1 MDDGNHARACEVLMA
16 ALIER
21 LLPLGDADTAFMR
34 CFSDLPLRNWNGI
47 EVGRLRATKALLG
60 TR

>member
-1 MDDGNHARACEVLMA
+1 MA